1 MSLDKFKGCLI
12 GGAAGDALG
21 YEIEFWGNHQI
32 FDTYGPQGIQEY
44 ELNYGEALIS
54 DDTQMTL
61 FTAVG
66 LLNEAAKS
74 VENEKYSM
82 LPLLGI
88 WDAYYEWY
96 QMQYNGIH
104 TKSDPKVLKRRK
116 TWLFH
121 ILELRER
128 RAPGMACMGSLRGK
142 IPGSIEDPINNSKGC
157 GGVMRVAP
165 VGLFFNRF
173 PEKED
178 RIAEVNYIAAGAAAL
193 THGHPLGYLT
203 AAVLAHIVN
212 RIACGGCTYGD
223 SLKDIILES
232 MDYLQKLYPETAYSK
247 TLCDLL
253 QKAMELTENGK
264 DDLEN
269 ITELGEGWVAEETL
283 AIAIYC
289 ALKYQDDFSKAIC
302 VSVNHK
308 GDSDSTGA
316 VTGNILGAWI
326 GYEQIPAK
334 WKKNLEC
341 HNTIVKVA
349 EDLYRSKE
357 VMETKIADDTWKK
370 RYLEMEKI

>member
-21 YEIEFWGNHQI
+21 YEIEFWDNAQI
-32 FDTYGPQGIQEY
+32 FDTYGSQGIQEY
-44 ELNYGEALIS
+44 KLHYGEAIIS

-66 LLNEAAKS
+66 LLNEAAKW
-74 VENEKYSM
+74 VENDKYTM

-88 WDAYYEWY
+88 WNAYYEWY
-96 QMQYNGIH
+96 QMQNGIH
-104 TKSDPKVLKRRK
+104 KRNDLKILNKRK

-121 ILELRER
+121 IPEMGER
-128 RAPGMACMGSLRGK
+128 RAPGMACMGSLGGK
-142 IPGSIEDPINNSKGC
+142 IPGSIEEPINNSKGC

-165 VGLFFNRF
+165 VGLFLNRT

-203 AAVLAHIVN
+203 AAALAHIVN
-212 RIACGGCTYGD
+212 RITCGRCERGD

-247 TLCDLL
+247 ILCDLM

-326 GYEQIPAK
+326 GYEQIPDK

-341 HNTIVKVA
+341 HGIILKIA

-357 VMETKIADDTWKK
+357 IMETKFADDKWKE
-370 RYLEMEKI
+370 RYLEMKNR